1 MAREAPKCARG
12 RPRANL
18 LVYLVE
24 NENHRTCPQGGGAAG
39 PVAFEG
45 LSPGAQG
52 GGERTW
58 WRSEATWL
66 HFQDARPIVACHR
79 IMLHCSINL
88 RKAALKASR
97 THSNA

>member
-39 PVAFEG
+39 PVAFKACHQVRREEE
-45 LSPGAQG
+45 SAPG
-52 GGERTW
+52 GGVKQPGFIFRMHVLLLLAIE
-58 WRSEATWL
+58 L
-66 HFQDARPIVACHR
+66 CCI
-79 IMLHCSINL
+79 
-88 RKAALKASR
+88 AALIYER
-97 THSNA
+97 PL